1 MNNVIINTI
10 YIILSII
17 TFFGLIFL
25 TDLSFNTKIIKSGGS
40 GNHDVVA
47 PQNMNS
53 TKLTISQITVVLVWL
68 QILFGFI
75 FVLLSAIINKTEK

>member
-1 MNNVIINTI
+1 MTIINVI

-25 TDLSFNTKIIKSGGS
+25 TDLSFNTKIIQSGGS
-40 GNHDVVA
+40 GNHDVVIA

-68 QILFGFI
+68 QLIFGLV
-75 FVLLSAIINKTEK
+75 FVLMVKNIKK

>member
-1 MNNVIINTI
+1 MTIINAI

-25 TDLSFNTKIIKSGGS
+25 TDLSFNTKIIQSGGS
-40 GNHDVVA
+40 GNHDAVIA

-68 QILFGFI
+68 QLIFGLV
-75 FVLLSAIINKTEK
+75 FVLMVKNKL

>member
-1 MNNVIINTI
+1 MTIINAT

-25 TDLSFNTKIIKSGGS
+25 TDLSFNTKIIQSGGGS
-40 GNHDVVA
+40 GNHDVVIA

-68 QILFGFI
+68 QLIFGLV
-75 FVLLSAIINKTEK
+75 FVLTVKNIKK